1 MNSLED
7 GGWSAGEEQL
17 SASSGDGE
25 DSVDQR
31 EADLADDVLG
41 KLLLVEVLGRDLLD
55 HDDLDVVLVASV
67 LGGNIVVCEGEKK
80 SGK

>member
-1 MNSLED
+1 
-7 GGWSAGEEQL
+7 
-17 SASSGDGE
+17 
-25 DSVDQR
+25 VDQR